1 VWKPSTDI
9 AACALTLTS
18 GSWAEDN
25 LCLATVAESRV
36 FLSGGAMNQIE
47 LQTREVVDRL
57 YAAYFAGDPRGML
70 ATMSKDVH
78 MRFLGRGTFPGIE
91 AATRFLT
98 QNTGLLTDLD
108 FRIRA
113 IVVDGEWAAAI
124 WDETAT
130 TIHGDPY
137 ENHGVDVFRVR
148 DGEVTVLHENNDISI
163 HRAAFG
169 RNAF

>member
-1 VWKPSTDI
+1 MD
-9 AACALTLTS
+9 
-18 GSWAEDN
+18 E
-25 LCLATVAESRV
+25 
-36 FLSGGAMNQIE
+36 IE
-47 LQTREVVDRL
+47 AQTREVVDRL
-57 YAAYFAGDPRGML
+57 YAAYFAGDPHGML
-70 ATMSKDVH
+70 ATMSTDVH

-98 QNTGLLTDLD
+98 QNTGLLRDLD
-108 FRIRA
+108 FRIRS

-137 ENHGVDVFRVR
+137 ENHGVDVFRVQG
-148 DGEVTVLHENNDISI
+148 GEVTVLHENNDIAL

-169 RNAF
+169 RITF